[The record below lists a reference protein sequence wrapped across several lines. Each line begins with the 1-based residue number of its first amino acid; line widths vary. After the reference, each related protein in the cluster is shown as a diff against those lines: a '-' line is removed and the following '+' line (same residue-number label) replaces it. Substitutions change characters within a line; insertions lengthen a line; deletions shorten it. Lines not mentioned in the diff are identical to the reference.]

1 MYNKFLLIQMKFR
14 KEIDSMGE
22 INVPDDKYWGASTE
36 RSKKYFDIGK
46 ILVSKTLINAIT
58 IIKLAA
64 AKVHKK
70 DKQIDAKICDSIVK
84 ASKEIISGKLDDNFP
99 LKVWQTGSGT
109 QTNMNVN
116 EVIANRAIQILGGKK
131 GSKKPVHPNDHVNK
145 SQSTNDVFPTAMH
158 IAVAIETKKKL
169 LPSLKYLAKELKLK
183 IRKFKNVVKVGRTHL
198 QDATP
203 LTLGQE
209 FSGYHSQLNDCI
221 LRIESS
227 LKEIF
232 YLAQG
237 GTAVGTGIN
246 SKKNFDVKICREI
259 SKLTKIK
266 FYPAKNK
273 FAALAAHDS
282 IVNFSG
288 TLNTTAVC
296 LMKIAN
302 DIRFLGSGPRAGYGE
317 LILPANEPG
326 SSIMP
331 GKVNPTQCEAVT
343 MVCVKVIGN
352 HTGITLA
359 GSQGQFEL
367 NVFKPLIAHNIL
379 QSIDLLSDSS
389 KNFSKFCIKGI
400 KADLKKINE
409 DLNNSLM
416 LVTAL
421 APKIGY
427 DNAAKIAKSALKNK
441 TTLKSEALKTG
452 LITSNEFDRIVD
464 PKKMTYPE

>member
-1 MYNKFLLIQMKFR
+1 MKLR
-14 KEIDSMGE
+14 KEFDSLGKVL
-22 INVPDDKYWGASTE
+22 VPSNMYWGASTQ
-36 RSKKYFDIGK
+36 RSKKYFDIGN
-46 ILVSKTLINAIT
+46 ILVSSHIIKSIAIVKKAAAITNSKNKDIEKKIANAIIRSANEVIT
-58 IIKLAA
+58 
-64 AKVHKK
+64 
-70 DKQIDAKICDSIVK
+70 
-84 ASKEIISGKLDDNFP
+84 GKLDKHFP

-116 EVIANRAIQILGGKK
+116 EVIANRAIEIMGGIK

-145 SQSTNDVFPTAMH
+145 SQSTNDVFPSAMH
-158 IAVAIETKKKL
+158 IAIALTTCNKL
-169 LPSLKYLAKELKLK
+169 LPSLKFLEKELKKK
-183 IRKFKNVVKVGRTHL
+183 IIQFKNIIKIGRTHL

-203 LTLGQE
+203 LSLGQE
-209 FSGYHSQLNDCI
+209 FSGYHSQLKTSI
-221 LRIESS
+221 SRIENA
-227 LKEIF
+227 LKEIYF
-232 YLAQG
+232 LAQG

-246 SKKNFDVKICREI
+246 TKKNFDKKIINEI
-259 SKLTKIK
+259 KKITKLPFK
-266 FYPAKNK
+266 PAENK

-317 LILPANEPG
+317 LILPENEPG

-331 GKVNPTQCEAVT
+331 GKINPTQCEAVT

-352 HTGITLA
+352 HNGITMA
-359 GSQGQFEL
+359 GSHGHFEL

-379 QSIDLLSDSS
+379 QSIDILGDST
-389 KNFSKFCIKGI
+389 KNFAKFCIAGL
-400 KADLKKINE
+400 KADKKKINLL
-409 DLNNSLM
+409 LNNSLM

-427 DNAAKIAKSALKNK
+427 DNAAKIAKMALKNG
-441 TTLKSEALKTG
+441 TTLKEETLKTG
-452 LITSNEFDRIVD
+452 LIKEKDYNRIVD
-464 PKKMTYPE
+464 PKKMIKPL